1 MPLTC
6 GEENANTILFNR
18 RLTAI
23 TIDVPLGC
31 G

>member
-1 MPLTC
+1 MHVSD
-6 GEENANTILFNR
+6 GEKNANTILFNR